1 MFFFFIKETFDS
13 SKQHVTTVPSK
24 KRKKDDSLRFA
35 QTITETVNN
44 CKDIDEF
51 EAFGNCVT
59 AKTRK
64 MNQVQYLIA
73 ESLINT
79 VLSKGLLNT
88 LTPDI

>member
-1 MFFFFIKETFDS
+1 MS
-13 SKQHVTTVPSK
+13 PLYHQK
-24 KRKKDDSLRFA
+24 KRKKDDSLNFA
-35 QTITETVNN
+35 KTITEAINN

-51 EAFGNCVT
+51 EALGICVA

-64 MNQVQYLIA
+64 MTQVQYLIA

-88 LTPDI
+88 LTPDIGLQNNISEFFLFH